1 MNGLM
6 FYWLGPLEAGLL
18 IGTCRE
24 VLATPGRHT
33 DGPSHYSLSMN
44 CPYCGQEIGT
54 SIAALADDAFLLR
67 TQCKKCSKEFL
78 IVDGVPMTDE
88 RYSLHNP
95 PRP

>member
-1 MNGLM
+1 MKRRLK
-6 FYWLGPLEAGLL
+6 
-18 IGTCRE
+18 
-24 VLATPGRHT
+24 
-33 DGPSHYSLSMN
+33 

-54 SIAALADDAFLLR
+54 RIAALVDGAYLLR
-67 TQCKKCSKEFL
+67 TQCEKCGKEFL